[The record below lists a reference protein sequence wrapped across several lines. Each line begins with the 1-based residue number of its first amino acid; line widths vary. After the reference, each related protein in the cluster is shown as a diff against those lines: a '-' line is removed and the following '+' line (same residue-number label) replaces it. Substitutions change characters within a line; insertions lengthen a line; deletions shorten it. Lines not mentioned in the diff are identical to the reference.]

1 MQVLRDESMERPSLD
16 ERYRILNVLGEGP
29 HGVTYLARSREAP
42 YAPVA
47 VKILKATRPTREW
60 ATQLGRYLGSMAAI
74 THPGMVRV
82 LDAGVD
88 GSGHGYVVTDFIVGR
103 RILDHCLRSRTA
115 VSVRLRLFAEVSDTI
130 EAAHRQG
137 LVHGHLVPDNIL
149 VMATGHTAIPSIMDF
164 AVNALTGAPSCEPGE
179 DLRALAGLLGQL
191 LPLVAGDGNAGW
203 SNCRARITQAISD
216 CKTAGAIAEAARAL
230 TVNNALDG

>member
-1 MQVLRDESMERPSLD
+1 MQALRDESMERPSLD
-16 ERYRILNVLGEGP
+16 ERYGILNVLGEGP
-29 HGVTYLARSREAP
+29 HGVTYLARSREAPP

-60 ATQLGRYLGSMAAI
+60 ATQLGGYLGSMAGI
-74 THPGMVRV
+74 THPGIVRV

-88 GSGHGYVVTDFIVGR
+88 DSGRGYVVTDFIVGR

-115 VSVRLRLFAEVSDTI
+115 VSVRLRLFAEVSATI

-137 LVHGHLVPDNIL
+137 LVHGHLVPENIL
-149 VMATGHTAIPSIMDF
+149 VMAAEHAAIPSIVDF
-164 AVNALTGAPSCEPGE
+164 AVNALTGAPSCEPGQ

-191 LPLVAGDGNAGW
+191 LPPVAGDGNAGW
-203 SNCRARITQAISD
+203 SSCHARITQAISD
-216 CKTAGAIAEAARAL
+216 CKTAGAIAEAAKAL
-230 TVNNALDG
+230 TIEQRP

>member
-1 MQVLRDESMERPSLD
+1 MQALRDESLEPSPLD
-16 ERYRILNVLGEGP
+16 ERYGIVNVLGEGP
-29 HGVTYLARSREAP
+29 HGVTYLARTREAP

-47 VKILKATRPTREW
+47 VKILKATRPPREW
-60 ATQLGRYLGSMAAI
+60 ATHLRGYLASMAAI
-74 THPGMVRV
+74 THPGIARV

-88 GSGHGYVVTDFIVGR
+88 DSGRGYVVTDFIVGR

-115 VSVRLRLFAEVSDTI
+115 VSVRLRLFAEVSATI

-137 LVHGHLVPDNIL
+137 LVHGHLVPENIL
-149 VMATGHTAIPSIMDF
+149 VMAAEHAAIPSIVDF

-191 LPLVAGDGNAGW
+191 LPPVAGNSNAGW

-216 CKTAGAIAEAARAL
+216 CKTAGAIAEAAKAL
-230 TVNNALDG
+230 TVEQCP